1 MQGHSPRAEAGL
13 PVLIERPAV
22 IVGGASFDARQVEK
36 LVGRGLAL
44 IAADGAADELALV
57 GLTADLVIGDM
68 DSISDV
74 AAFAGRSR
82 VIRLDEQETTDL
94 EKCLYATQ
102 APLYV
107 GLGLTGQR
115 FDHTLAALHAA
126 AKFAPR
132 KKLILVD
139 THDIAV
145 ALTGRFAFEVKAGER
160 VSVYPLAPIRFAASE
175 GLAYPLGGVE
185 LAPGVRTG
193 TSNRA
198 TEGPFAVAPAPG
210 EDAPWLLIVA
220 NTNLDAMIERLAP
233 PA

>member
-1 MQGHSPRAEAGL
+1 MQGHSRKAGASG
-13 PVLIERPAV
+13 PVVIDRPAV
-22 IVGGASFDARQVEK
+22 IVGGAAFDARLVEK
-36 LVGRGLAL
+36 LVRRGFAL

-57 GLTADLVIGDM
+57 GVTADLVIGDM
-68 DSISDV
+68 DSIAD
-74 AAFAGRSR
+74 AKAFAGRAR

-94 EKCLYATQ
+94 EKCLYATR

-107 GLGLTGQR
+107 ALGVTGQR

-126 AKFAPR
+126 TKYAPD

-145 ALTGRFAFEVKAGER
+145 ALSGRFAFEVAAGER
-160 VSVYPLAPIRFAASE
+160 VSVHPLAPIRFAASE
-175 GLAYPLGGVE
+175 GLAYPLDGIE

-198 TEGPFAVAPAPG
+198 TEGPFVIEPAPG
-210 EDAPWLLIVA
+210 ERAPWLLIVA

-233 PA
+233 AA